1 MTSQDSN
8 KHPQQM
14 TEEELNEFLNSFW
27 DDVRKEADAT
37 DDDYFDPQDWEA
49 K

>member
-1 MTSQDSN
+1 
-8 KHPQQM
+8 M

-27 DDVRKEADAT
+27 DDVKDEVDAT